1 MKKAVINK
9 STNEVENIIEYADR
23 GVAIRLP
30 LGYIVYDCT
39 NVEVQIGDT
48 FEDGVFYRNGEPVD
62 TQLTDAQRLAQME
75 AAFAALAGEQGGL
88 TYDRHCSSYATASRG
103 VDGFC
108 EIRSRCTSIQISL
121 SL

>member
-9 STNEVENIIEYADR
+9 STAEVENIIEYADR

-39 NVEVQIGDT
+39 NVDVQIGDT
-48 FEDGVFYRNGEPVD
+48 FEDGAFYRNGEPVD

-75 AAFAALAGEQGGL
+75 AAFAALAGE
-88 TYDRHCSSYATASRG
+88 
-103 VDGFC
+103 
-108 EIRSRCTSIQISL
+108 
-121 SL
+121 

>member
-39 NVEVQIGDT
+39 NVPVQIGDT
-48 FEDGVFYRNGEPVD
+48 FEDGKFYRGGVEVEYLP
-62 TQLTDAQRLAQME
+62 TEEEQIAELQAQLN
-75 AAFAALAGEQGGL
+75 ALM
-88 TYDRHCSSYATASRG
+88 G
-103 VDGFC
+103 V
-108 EIRSRCTSIQISL
+108 E
-121 SL
+121 

>member
-39 NVEVQIGDT
+39 NVDVQIGDT
-48 FEDGVFYRNGEPVD
+48 FEDGAFYRNGEPVE

-75 AAFAALAGEQGGL
+75 AAFAALAGE
-88 TYDRHCSSYATASRG
+88 
-103 VDGFC
+103 
-108 EIRSRCTSIQISL
+108 
-121 SL
+121 

>member
-39 NVEVQIGDT
+39 NVDVQIGDT
-48 FEDGVFYRNGEPVD
+48 FEDGAFYRNGEPVD

-75 AAFAALAGEQGGL
+75 AAFAALAGE
-88 TYDRHCSSYATASRG
+88 
-103 VDGFC
+103 
-108 EIRSRCTSIQISL
+108 
-121 SL
+121 

>member
-1 MKKAVINK
+1 MRKAVINK

-39 NVEVQIGDT
+39 NVDVQIGDT
-48 FEDGVFYRNGEPVD
+48 FEDGAFYRNGEPVD

-75 AAFAALAGEQGGL
+75 AAFAALAGK
-88 TYDRHCSSYATASRG
+88 T
-103 VDGFC
+103 
-108 EIRSRCTSIQISL
+108 
-121 SL
+121 

>member
-1 MKKAVINK
+1 MRKAVINN

-39 NVEVQIGDT
+39 NVDVQIGDT
-48 FEDGVFYRNGEPVD
+48 FEDGAFYRNGEPVE

-75 AAFAALAGEQGGL
+75 AAFAALAGE
-88 TYDRHCSSYATASRG
+88 
-103 VDGFC
+103 
-108 EIRSRCTSIQISL
+108 
-121 SL
+121 

>member
-1 MKKAVINK
+1 MRKAVINN

-39 NVEVQIGDT
+39 NVDVQIGDT
-48 FEDGVFYRNGEPVD
+48 FEDGAFYRNGEPVE

-75 AAFAALAGEQGGL
+75 AAFAALAGK
-88 TYDRHCSSYATASRG
+88 
-103 VDGFC
+103 
-108 EIRSRCTSIQISL
+108 
-121 SL
+121 

>member
-1 MKKAVINK
+1 MRKAVINN

-39 NVEVQIGDT
+39 NVDVQIGDT
-48 FEDGVFYRNGEPVD
+48 FDNGAFYRNGEPVE

-75 AAFAALAGEQGGL
+75 AAFAALAGE
-88 TYDRHCSSYATASRG
+88 
-103 VDGFC
+103 
-108 EIRSRCTSIQISL
+108 
-121 SL
+121 

>member
-1 MKKAVINK
+1 MRKAVINN

-39 NVEVQIGDT
+39 NVDVQIGDT
-48 FEDGVFYRNGEPVD
+48 FDNGAFYRNGEAVE

-75 AAFAALAGEQGGL
+75 AAFAALAGE
-88 TYDRHCSSYATASRG
+88 
-103 VDGFC
+103 
-108 EIRSRCTSIQISL
+108 
-121 SL
+121 

>member
-1 MKKAVINK
+1 MRKAVINK

-39 NVEVQIGDT
+39 NVDVQIGDT
-48 FEDGVFYRNGEPVD
+48 FEDGAFYRNGEPVD

-75 AAFAALAGEQGGL
+75 AAFAARAGE
-88 TYDRHCSSYATASRG
+88 
-103 VDGFC
+103 
-108 EIRSRCTSIQISL
+108 
-121 SL
+121 

>member
-23 GVAIRLP
+23 GVALRLP

-48 FEDGVFYRNGEPVD
+48 FEDGAFYRNGEPVD

-75 AAFAALAGEQGGL
+75 AAFAALAGE
-88 TYDRHCSSYATASRG
+88 
-103 VDGFC
+103 
-108 EIRSRCTSIQISL
+108 
-121 SL
+121 

>member
-39 NVEVQIGDT
+39 NVNVQIGDT
-48 FEDGVFYRNGEPVD
+48 FADGKFYRDGAAVE

-75 AAFAALAGEQGGL
+75 AAFAALAGE
-88 TYDRHCSSYATASRG
+88 
-103 VDGFC
+103 
-108 EIRSRCTSIQISL
+108 
-121 SL
+121 

>member
-1 MKKAVINK
+1 MRKAVINK

-39 NVEVQIGDT
+39 NVDVQIGDT
-48 FEDGVFYRNGEPVD
+48 FEDGAFYRNGEPVD

-75 AAFAALAGEQGGL
+75 AAFAALAGE
-88 TYDRHCSSYATASRG
+88 
-103 VDGFC
+103 
-108 EIRSRCTSIQISL
+108 
-121 SL
+121 